1 MNTQEAQRPRVTHA
15 RPLVSFEAVSKHFG
29 DAQALKRID
38 LDVVP
43 GEFIAVIGPSGCGKT
58 TLLRLLAG
66 LETPSTGTISLDGT
80 DLATVSA
87 ARRRTPMVWQNYA
100 LFPFMTVRQ
109 NVEFALKAIRAPK
122 AEIAGRV
129 DAYLR
134 LLGIEHLAEKEIST
148 ISGGQKQRVA
158 LARALVQ
165 EPEILLL
172 DEPLSALDA
181 HLRVRM
187 QTELKQMHIKS
198 GITFFYVTHYQ
209 SEALSM
215 ADRIVVMNAG
225 EIIQVGAPREIYR
238 RPRTRFVA
246 EFMGANNVLQAEVTE
261 ASLETLTLSMLG
273 AEATVA
279 NTLGASVRAGDC
291 VEVALGADRVRP
303 VKVANASQVQL
314 TGTVDGTNFSGSTI
328 TYFVQLGDGTVVR
341 TELLAAEVTE
351 GLDELGS
358 QITLGWDPNDMVLLE
373 PESPVA

>member
-1 MNTQEAQRPRVTHA
+1 MNRTNRAEQTGYEQ
-15 RPLVSFEAVSKHFG
+15 PLVSFEAVSKSFG
-29 DAQALKRID
+29 EVEALKRID

-66 LETPSTGTISLDGT
+66 LEQPTTGRMKLSGT
-80 DLATVSA
+80 DLSTVSA

-100 LFPFMTVRQ
+100 LFPFMSVRE
-109 NVEFALKAIRAPK
+109 NIEFALKAIRTPK
-122 AEIAGRV
+122 AEIKARV
-129 DAYLR
+129 DSYLSK
-134 LLGIEHLAEKEIST
+134 LGIEHLADKEIAT

-187 QTELKQMHIKS
+187 QTELKQMHLQS

-225 EIIQVGAPREIYR
+225 EIIQIGAPREIYR
-238 RPRTRFVA
+238 KPRTRFVA
-246 EFMGANNVLQAEVTE
+246 EFMGANNVL
-261 ASLETLTLSMLG
+261 
-273 AEATVA
+273 EATVSSVDGA
-279 NTLGASVRAGDC
+279 TATLSIFG
-291 VEVALGADRVRP
+291 VEVTVENTFGARLQAGSRVDVAVSADRISTGGGHSVGKVR
-303 VKVANASQVQL
+303 VSGRL
-314 TGTVDGTNFSGSTI
+314 EGTSFAGSTI
-328 TYFVQLGDGTVVR
+328 TYFVDVGEGTVVR
-341 TELLAAEVTE
+341 AELLAAQLESDLE
-351 GLDELGS
+351 ELGAAMELS
-358 QITLGWDPNDMVLLE
+358 WEPSDMVLLE
-373 PESPVA
+373 PEG